1 MWIRTEE
8 GVLLNCDRIAVI
20 EYDEEVSGTVAYT
33 TGNFS
38 LYLCH
43 GDATTIIQT
52 ALHRGQKILEV

>member
-8 GVLLNCDRIAVI
+8 GVLLNCDRVAVI
-20 EYDEEVSGTVAYT
+20 QYEEEHHGTVAYMENNNT
-33 TGNFS
+33 

-43 GDATTIIQT
+43 GDVTTIIQT